1 MAISN
6 LLNLTHQPLNT
17 AAADAGQARQ
27 GSRAADPLVA
37 AGKIAASTE
46 IAQRAE
52 SVDLENPFRLDEAL
66 ARALGHALDYMNR
79 ILAPQNLS
87 VSLAESAE
95 IQGEPEVAVLDMNDG
110 RVLKT
115 YPPHEALKLYAQQRY
130 GGVVIDGK
138 I

>member
-6 LLNLTHQPLNT
+6 LLNLTGHQLPSL
-17 AAADAGQARQ
+17 AADTDQASQ
-27 GSRAADPLVA
+27 GSRMADPLVN
-37 AGKIAASTE
+37 AGKIAASTTT
-46 IAQRAE
+46 AQRAD
-52 SVDLENPFRLDEAL
+52 SVDLKAPFRLDAAL
-66 ARALGHALDYMNR
+66 ERALGYALDYMNK

-87 VSLAESAE
+87 VSLAEAE
-95 IQGEPEVAVLDMNDG
+95 DIAAEPQVAVMDLNNG

-130 GGVVIDGK
+130 GGVVVDGK